1 MTSSTDM
8 VGQTE
13 SFMQTLAEHWGLV
26 LVMGIL
32 SIVLGV
38 LAIMWP
44 GATLLTIAIFFAA
57 WLFVSGIFSIIQS
70 FTRDGDTGGRVLNA
84 IIGVLSVIVGF
95 ALLRTPFQALEVL
108 IFVLGV
114 FWVAQGIVTFI
125 GAFSSKQ
132 GRNWR
137 LFTGIL
143 GVIAGIIVLVYP
155 ISSAAVLALF
165 GGIWLVILGITQ
177 IIAAFQLRS
186 AAKATGA
193 PSTPAPSTPA
203 AA

>member
-57 WLFVSGIFSIIQS
+57 WLFVSGLFSIIQS
-70 FTRDGDTGGRVLNA
+70 FTRDGDTGARVLHA
-84 IIGVLSVIVGF
+84 LIGILSVIVGF

-114 FWVAQGIVTFI
+114 FWVAQGIVTFMS
-125 GAFSSKQ
+125 AFSSKQ

-186 AAKATGA
+186 AAKAPVA

>member
-57 WLFVSGIFSIIQS
+57 WFFVSGIFSIIQS

-186 AAKATGA
+186 AAKATAA

>member
-1 MTSSTDM
+1 M

>member
-70 FTRDGDTGGRVLNA
+70 FTRDGDTGARVLHA
-84 IIGVLSVIVGF
+84 IIGILSVIVGF

-114 FWVAQGIVTFI
+114 FWVAQGIVTFMS
-125 GAFSSKQ
+125 AFSSKQ

-186 AAKATGA
+186 AAKATAA
-193 PSTPAPSTPA
+193 PSTPAPSSHA